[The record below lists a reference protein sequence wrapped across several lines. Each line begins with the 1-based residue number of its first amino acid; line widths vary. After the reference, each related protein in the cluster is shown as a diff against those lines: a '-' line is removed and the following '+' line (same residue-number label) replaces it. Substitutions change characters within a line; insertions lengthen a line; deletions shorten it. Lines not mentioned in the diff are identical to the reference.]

1 MSTFRPRSREHSVMG
16 KFNDAVPL
24 DRPERAVPLDRPE
37 RKDRRFSVNFSV
49 HVKCHFEDSV
59 SELQTVTKNVSVGGL
74 LLESAS
80 PIPQHCPL
88 SFVITVH
95 GGSVI
100 RPIQVLG
107 VGEVVRV
114 ESHGP
119 GAGFAIAVKCKR
131 KIQLKLPGLA
141 S

>member
-1 MSTFRPRSREHSVMG
+1 MG
-16 KFNDAVPL
+16 QFNDAVP
-24 DRPERAVPLDRPE
+24 PDRPE
-37 RKDRRFSVNFSV
+37 RKHRRFSLNFPV
-49 HVKCHFEDSV
+49 HLKCHFEDSV

-74 LLESAS
+74 LLESVS

-88 SFVITVH
+88 SFVITLH

-107 VGEVVRV
+107 AGEVVRV

-119 GAGFAIAVKCKR
+119 GAGFAIAVKCER